1 MLESLN
7 TDVFEY
13 EKLKPE
19 EMQKRGILGR
29 LIGIMADTVNPTRN
43 GRSYSS
49 ELWENVF
56 NNPIMKERIENNC
69 CFGELGHPSDREET
83 DMTKI
88 AICMDGLPKKD
99 KNGKLRAVFNILD
112 TPNGRILKSLCDYG
126 CNIGI
131 SSRGS
136 GDLITDFDGNESVD
150 PDTYNCEGWDAVI
163 IPAVKEA
170 RLTYVT
176 EALEKKRYNKSLRDR
191 LQEAINKETED
202 NKKVMT
208 ESLSCLGISL
218 NEDSPDIDT
227 EDIEMS
233 NSYTPESNTIEKEDK
248 SKEEKPSSVPDE
260 ESSEEDN
267 ENDFFYKGVEIIK
280 DPNSGKFVCKIEGD
294 SYSFNS
300 IKNAKIWVDINGGK
314 SVTKSTDIRSLPH
327 STQQDIENTLSKI
340 LSSDDE
346 VKKAMHGKL
355 SNLDNL
361 IDVNKYI
368 TEEQVGRD
376 EVKDDKNIDDV
387 LKPETEEETSTEET
401 KKEEDKVTIT
411 ISEANGN
418 DPHVNVKLE
427 KPYRALIFDNGEI
440 SISSIRPYDDG
451 DYYYANYNGN
461 SEGIFYICQNG
472 KVKEK
477 IKVDLSDR
485 TFKDVVNRLKELDS
499 KINPRMLYDSLN
511 ESIDWTSLNST
522 EQFAAESAISYI
534 KENSRIANDLN
545 EIESVVSD
553 AVSMYNEANAFDEYS
568 DEDFY
573 EEEAEYSKVLKY
585 VLQQLGLY
593 EESNLTESY
602 DNVTIGLY
610 GGDDAFRDSSD
621 FYTFIDKC
629 KKSGLIIL
637 DNSYDEY
644 GNWELELSGSG
655 EIIYKLSR
663 DIPGYNNMNL
673 SPNEWIDEYKLD
685 ESLQEDI
692 DDINAARMQLCQVLD
707 DWYRDNIANER
718 AEDIKLS
725 GWDADLQSKYLDF
738 RNYLAPDLIKDKEDY
753 DFYVDNIE
761 SEIDSLHE
769 MLNHNKTLEKQIIE
783 LNEKLSVSH
792 AMEKSLKVE
801 LRESK
806 EKILKLSKISKENK
820 VLTEQLTAV
829 KDSTAKLNES
839 KQNYISKIK
848 SLQEQLSAINKEKL
862 SQTTELDSLREDYE
876 LLNRDL
882 IQTKEQFSKKF
893 EKQNNLLEKYQKIT
907 KNAVDRYISMQATN
921 LGVKPVEIK
930 NKLSESFTFN
940 EIDTV
945 CEDLRKY
952 KLNVSR
958 LPFNTSTKLNENISI
973 TANNVGRNSL
983 IPRNEVD
990 ELSDYDLKLMEAY
1003 L

>member
-19 EMQKRGILGR
+19 EMQRRGILGR
-29 LIGIMADTVNPTRN
+29 LVGIMADTVNPTRN

-99 KNGKLRAVFNILD
+99 KDGKLRAVFNILD

-176 EALEKKRYNKSLRDR
+176 EALEKKRYNKSLRDK

-208 ESLSCLGISL
+208 ESLSCLGIRL
-218 NEDSPDIDT
+218 NEDSSDIDT
-227 EDIEMS
+227 ENIEMS
-233 NSYTPESNTIEKEDK
+233 NSDTPESEIVKKEKRSEEEIS
-248 SKEEKPSSVPDE
+248 SKVSDE
-260 ESSEEDN
+260 EPSEENN
-267 ENDFFYKGVEIIK
+267 ENDFFYKGIEIIK
-280 DPNSGKFVCKIEGD
+280 DPNSDKFVCEIDGD

-300 IKNAKIWVDINGGK
+300 IKNAKIWVDIHDGK
-314 SVTKSTDIRSLPH
+314 AVTKSTDIRSLPH
-327 STQQDIENTLSKI
+327 ATQQDIENTLSKV
-340 LSSDDE
+340 LSSDSE
-346 VKKAMHGKL
+346 VQKAMHGKL
-355 SNLDNL
+355 SDLDNL
-361 IDVNKYI
+361 IDVNKYL

-387 LKPETEEETSTEET
+387 LKPEVQEEPKGDTS
-401 KKEEDKVTIT
+401 EEDKEKEDKNKVTVTIT
-411 ISEANGN
+411 
-418 DPHVNVKLE
+418 
-427 KPYRALIFDNGEI
+427 
-440 SISSIRPYDDG
+440 
-451 DYYYANYNGN
+451 
-461 SEGIFYICQNG
+461 
-472 KVKEK
+472 
-477 IKVDLSDR
+477 
-485 TFKDVVNRLKELDS
+485 
-499 KINPRMLYDSLN
+499 
-511 ESIDWTSLNST
+511 ESIDWTDLNGT

-534 KENSRIANDLN
+534 EDNPRIVNDLD
-545 EIESVVSD
+545 EIELAVRD
-553 AVSMYNEANAFDEYS
+553 AVSMYNEANAFDEYA

-573 EEEAEYSKVLKY
+573 EEEADSRKVLKY
-585 VLQQLGLY
+585 VLQ
-593 EESNLTESY
+593 
-602 DNVTIGLY
+602 
-610 GGDDAFRDSSD
+610 
-621 FYTFIDKC
+621 
-629 KKSGLIIL
+629 
-637 DNSYDEY
+637 
-644 GNWELELSGSG
+644 
-655 EIIYKLSR
+655 KLHG
-663 DIPGYNNMNL
+663 I
-673 SPNEWIDEYKLD
+673 D
-685 ESLQEDI
+685 ESLNEDLSVYPVEFTYDYEDNDRNETFFGHINVKASSEEEALKKAEKYVNSNEYSNKHMEHNQFRDFRISNTKYTNVDLVEDI
-692 DDINAARMQLCQVLD
+692 DDINAARMQLCQILD

-718 AEDIKLS
+718 VEDVKLS
-725 GWDADLQSKYLDF
+725 GWDSDLQSKYLDF
-738 RNYLAPDLIKDKEDY
+738 RNYLTPDLIKDKEDY
-753 DFYVDNIE
+753 DLDVGNIE
-761 SEIDSLHE
+761 AEIDSLQE
-769 MLNHNKTLEKQIIE
+769 MLNYNKTLEKQIIE

-792 AMEKSLKVE
+792 AMEKSLKTE

-806 EKILKLSKISKENK
+806 EKISKLSKISKENK
-820 VLTEQLTAV
+820 VLTKQLTAV

-907 KNAVDRYISMQATN
+907 KNAVDRYINMQATN
-921 LGVKPVEIK
+921 LGVKPIEIK

-973 TANNVGRNSL
+973 TANNIGRNSL

>member
-19 EMQKRGILGR
+19 EMQRRGILGR
-29 LIGIMADTVNPTRN
+29 LVGIMADTVNPTRN

-99 KNGKLRAVFNILD
+99 KDGKLRAVFNILD

-176 EALEKKRYNKSLRDR
+176 EALEKKRYNKSLRDK
-191 LQEAINKETED
+191 LKEAINKETED
-202 NKKVMT
+202 NKKIMT
-208 ESLSCLGISL
+208 ESLSCLGIRL
-218 NEDSPDIDT
+218 NEDSSDIDI
-227 EDIEMS
+227 EDKEMPDS
-233 NSYTPESNTIEKEDK
+233 NISEPKAIEKEESSKKTIDK
-248 SKEEKPSSVPDE
+248 K
-260 ESSEEDN
+260 SSEENN
-267 ENDFFYKGVEIIK
+267 ENDFFYKGVEILK
-280 DPNSGKFVCKIEGD
+280 DPNSDKFVCEIEGD

-327 STQQDIENTLSKI
+327 ATQQDIENTLSKV
-340 LSSDDE
+340 LSSDSE
-346 VKKAMHGKL
+346 VQKAMHGKL
-355 SNLDNL
+355 SELDSL
-361 IDVNKYI
+361 IDVNKYL

-387 LKPETEEETSTEET
+387 LKPEVQEEPKEDTSEED
-401 KKEEDKVTIT
+401 KEKEEDKDKVTVTIT
-411 ISEANGN
+411 
-418 DPHVNVKLE
+418 
-427 KPYRALIFDNGEI
+427 
-440 SISSIRPYDDG
+440 
-451 DYYYANYNGN
+451 
-461 SEGIFYICQNG
+461 
-472 KVKEK
+472 
-477 IKVDLSDR
+477 
-485 TFKDVVNRLKELDS
+485 
-499 KINPRMLYDSLN
+499 
-511 ESIDWTSLNST
+511 ESIDWADLNGT
-522 EQFAAESAISYI
+522 EQSSVEAVAQRLESGEYRYLDDL
-534 KENSRIANDLN
+534 ELDCNS
-545 EIESVVSD
+545 
-553 AVSMYNEANAFDEYS
+553 AVSMYNEANAFDEYA
-568 DEDFY
+568 DEEFY
-573 EEEAEYSKVLKY
+573 EEEGDPKKVYEYILNAPHYKKYTDKLIPYKSNLKEELSIYPVEFTYDYEDDDKNETFFGHINVKANSEEEALKKAEKY
-585 VLQQLGLY
+585 VN
-593 EESNLTESY
+593 SN
-602 DNVTIGLY
+602 
-610 GGDDAFRDSSD
+610 
-621 FYTFIDKC
+621 
-629 KKSGLIIL
+629 
-637 DNSYDEY
+637 EY
-644 GNWELELSGSG
+644 GNKHVEHNQF
-655 EIIYKLSR
+655 R
-663 DIPGYNNMNL
+663 DFRISNTKYSNVDL
-673 SPNEWIDEYKLD
+673 V
-685 ESLQEDI
+685 EDI
-692 DDINAARMQLCQVLD
+692 DDINAARMQLCQLLD
-707 DWYRDNIANER
+707 DWYKDNIANER
-718 AEDIKLS
+718 AEDVKLS
-725 GWDADLQSKYLDF
+725 GWDADLQNKYLDF
-738 RNYLAPDLIKDKEDY
+738 RNYLAPDLIQDKEDFSF
-753 DFYVDNIE
+753 DVDNIE
-761 SEIDSLHE
+761 SEIDSLQE
-769 MLNHNKTLEKQIIE
+769 MLNYNKTLEKQIIE

-792 AMEKSLKVE
+792 AMEKSLKSE

-806 EKILKLSKISKENK
+806 EKISKLSKISKENK
-820 VLTEQLTAV
+820 VLTEQLTAA

-848 SLQEQLSAINKEKL
+848 SLQEQLSDINKEKL

-907 KNAVDRYISMQATN
+907 KNAVDRYINMQATN
-921 LGVKPVEIK
+921 LGVKPIEIK

-940 EIDTV
+940 EIDAV